1 MIFQSIKMALKSILS
16 NKMRSFLTMLGVI
29 IGVFSLVVL
38 VSLVSGASGKITDTI
53 SSLGTDQIDV
63 SISSDAPGK
72 PFTMDELL
80 NDVKS
85 LPNVENVAPQM
96 YSAGIFT
103 TLTKSEKS
111 IVFGT
116 TPTLPEVTNVKI
128 ESGRFLMNPDI
139 ENHSNVIVINHELAV
154 DVIGRA
160 DVVGETIRVNGREYI
175 IVGVTEKEASGMMA
189 LLMGTPYRAY
199 IPYTTMARAFPNG
212 SLNVTSFIASATND
226 DFAAATQDLED
237 YFGKRYDNN
246 EEFYSIYNE
255 STITDSMGKI
265 TGVLSVLLGGIAGIS
280 LLVGGIGIM
289 NIMLVSVTERTRE
302 IGIRKAIGAQPRIIM
317 LQFLIEAIVLSLM
330 GCLIGIGF
338 SWFTM
343 QVINIIGKVDFGLSP
358 TVIIVA
364 VAFSMGVGMIFG
376 LYPARKAARMRPI
389 DALRYN

>member
-1 MIFQSIKMALKSILS
+1 MIFQSVKMALKSILS

-63 SISSDAPGK
+63 SIYSDTGK
-72 PFTMDELL
+72 PFTMDELI
-80 NDVKS
+80 NDVKT
-85 LPNVENVAPQM
+85 LPNVENVAPEM

-103 TLTKSEKS
+103 TLSKSEKS

-154 DVIGRA
+154 DVMGRA
-160 DVVGETIRVNGREYI
+160 DVVGESIRVDGREYMI
-175 IVGVTEKEASGMMA
+175 IGVTEKEASGMMA

-212 SLNVTSFIASATND
+212 SLNVTYFIASAKDD
-226 DFAAATQDLED
+226 DFAAATTDLEQ
-237 YFGKRYDNN
+237 YFAKRYNN
-246 EEFYSIYNE
+246 DEEAYSIYNE

-302 IGIRKAIGAQPRIIM
+302 IGIRKAIGAQPRVIM